1 MDNNIRNSLK
11 CQVANCGN
19 VALGVFNSKWV
30 CGECLIKIENKIR
43 EQQRKMFEIF
53 EKEIEKENGGNTQTQ

>member
-11 CQVANCGN
+11 CQMTNCDN